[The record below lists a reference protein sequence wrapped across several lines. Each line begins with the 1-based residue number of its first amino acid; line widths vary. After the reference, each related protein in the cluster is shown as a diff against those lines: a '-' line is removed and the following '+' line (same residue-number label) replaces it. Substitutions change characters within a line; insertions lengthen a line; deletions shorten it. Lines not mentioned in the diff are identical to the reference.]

1 MSCKSSIFLQNH
13 RAAGTENIPSFI
25 SISRSMCDAF
35 CDLNRPGIRAWSET
49 CRTLPIL
56 LNLGSLTERSL
67 TLRFALIRPLASP
80 FGKEVRIRIKWE
92 ISISALGSYI
102 TLLLQ
107 CSLCSI
113 IPLSLH
119 YYIPCSLFWP
129 IGIRTDEGN
138 IPVSE
143 PIPSSILIDKCHEQS
158 DREFNTKVDLGGD
171 QMLWVSIRNDEQSE
185 VHVFHRRLVQ
195 NSFIQSL

>member
-1 MSCKSSIFLQNH
+1 MQLGRKYHSMTNIPDLDSYKNCHINVPIFMSCKSSIFLQNH

-67 TLRFALIRPLASP
+67 TLKFALIRPLASP

-92 ISISALGSYI
+92 ISISAL
-102 TLLLQ
+102 
-107 CSLCSI
+107 
-113 IPLSLH
+113 
-119 YYIPCSLFWP
+119 
-129 IGIRTDEGN
+129 DEGN

-171 QMLWVSIRNDEQSE
+171 QML
-185 VHVFHRRLVQ
+185 
-195 NSFIQSL
+195 

>member
-1 MSCKSSIFLQNH
+1 MMAWEWFPCQDSQLFHHEQMQLGRKYHSMTKIPDLDSYKNCHINVTIFMSCKSSIFLQNH

-107 CSLCSI
+107 CSLCST
-113 IPLSLH
+113 IPVSLH
-119 YYIPCSLFWP
+119 YYIPCSRF
-129 IGIRTDEGN
+129 
-138 IPVSE
+138 
-143 PIPSSILIDKCHEQS
+143 
-158 DREFNTKVDLGGD
+158 
-171 QMLWVSIRNDEQSE
+171 
-185 VHVFHRRLVQ
+185 
-195 NSFIQSL
+195 